1 MNGTSQSTSPV
12 QGYRARRMLTMNGQH
27 PVLDNALLW
36 VGNGH
41 ILSIGPYQVH
51 KNEFAAPTHDLGE
64 QTVVPGII
72 NAHTHLELSHLH
84 NLTLSGQGFLP
95 WVQSLLQLPVRETQP
110 DTILNHLQAM
120 HKQGVAGIGDISGQ
134 NPGSMHKIHA
144 RMPFASRLFVEFL
157 GFQQKGANSWPLNSH
172 PGDEFLSAA
181 GHALYSTHPELLQS
195 IKSWTIKNT
204 RPFSIHLAEHSGEV
218 DLLTT
223 GRGNFAQMLRGRVLP
238 LSYVPPGLPPVAYA
252 DRLGLLDEY
261 TLAVHC
267 VHIGTNDI
275 RIMRERG
282 VHVCLCPRSNAY
294 INCGRA
300 PAEDIYAAG
309 VALSLGTDGLSSNQD
324 LNLWHEASYLAAH
337 WEGNLSLTELVS
349 MITINPAQALGLEHI
364 AGSLQPGKLGQ
375 FSLVPD
381 DLQAALPV

>member
-1 MNGTSQSTSPV
+1 MNGIFQSISPA
-12 QGYRARRMLTMNGQH
+12 QGFRARRMLTMNSEL
-27 PVLDNALLW
+27 PVVDNALVW

-51 KNEFAAPTHDLGE
+51 KNEFAAPICDLGE
-64 QTVVPGII
+64 QTIVPGII

-95 WVQSLLQLPVRETQP
+95 WVQSLLQLPVKKIQP
-110 DTILNHLQAM
+110 DAIERHLQAM
-120 HKQGVAGIGDISGQ
+120 HNQGVAGIGDISGQ
-134 NPGSMHKIHA
+134 NPQTMHKIHA

-157 GFQQKGANSWPLNSH
+157 GFEQKTANSWPLKNH
-172 PGDEFLSAA
+172 PEDEFLSAA

-195 IKSWTIKNT
+195 VKAWTKKNH
-204 RPFSIHLAEHSGEV
+204 RPFSIHLAEHTGEV

-223 GRGNFAQMLRGRVLP
+223 GRGDFAQMLRGRILP
-238 LSYVPPGLPPVAYA
+238 FSYVPPELPPVPYA
-252 DRLGLLDEY
+252 DRLGLLDKY
-261 TLAVHC
+261 TVAVHC
-267 VHIGTNDI
+267 VHIGRNDI

-300 PAEDIYAAG
+300 PAEDIHAAG
-309 VALSLGTDGLSSNQD
+309 VALSLGTDGLSSNLD
-324 LNLWHEASYLAAH
+324 LDLWREASYLAAH
-337 WEGNLSLTELVS
+337 WQGNLSLTELVS

-381 DLQAALPV
+381 DLQAALPA

>member
-1 MNGTSQSTSPV
+1 
-12 QGYRARRMLTMNGQH
+12 
-27 PVLDNALLW
+27 VLDNALLW
-36 VGNGH
+36 VGDGY

-51 KNEFAAPTHDLGE
+51 KNDFAAPIHDLGD
-64 QTVVPGII
+64 QTMVPGII
-72 NAHTHLELSHLH
+72 NAHTHLELSHVH

-95 WVQSLLQLPVRETQP
+95 WVQSLLQLPIKETRP
-110 DTILNHLQAM
+110 DIIQTHLKAM

-134 NPGSMHKIHA
+134 NPVVMQKIHT
-144 RMPFASRLFVEFL
+144 RTPFPSRLFVEFL
-157 GFQQKGANSWPLNSH
+157 GFKHQGANSWPLSSH
-172 PGDEFLSAA
+172 PDDDFLSAA
-181 GHALYSTHPELLQS
+181 GHALYSTHPELLQA
-195 IKSWTIKNT
+195 IKSWTTQNL
-204 RPFSIHLAEHSGEV
+204 RPFSIHLAEHAGEV

-223 GRGNFAQMLRGRVLP
+223 GRGNFAQMLRGRVMP
-238 LSYVPPGLPPVAYA
+238 RSYAPPGLPPVAYA

-267 VHIGTNDI
+267 VHIGRNDI

-300 PAEDIYAAG
+300 PAEDIHAAG

-324 LNLWHEASYLAAH
+324 LNLWHEASYLASH
-337 WEGNLSLTELVS
+337 WQGNLSLTELVS

-381 DLQAALPV
+381 DLQAVLPV

>member
-1 MNGTSQSTSPV
+1 MDVTSQFISPV
-12 QGYRARRMLTMNGQH
+12 QGYRAHRILTMNSEQ

-36 VGNGH
+36 VGDGY

-51 KNEFAAPTHDLGE
+51 KNDFAAPIHDLGD
-64 QTVVPGII
+64 QTMVPGII
-72 NAHTHLELSHLH
+72 NAHTHLELSHVH

-95 WVQSLLQLPVRETQP
+95 WVQSLLQLPIKETRP
-110 DTILNHLQAM
+110 DIIQTHLKAM
-120 HKQGVAGIGDISGQ
+120 YKQGVAGIGDISGQ
-134 NPGSMHKIHA
+134 NPVVMHKIHT
-144 RMPFASRLFVEFL
+144 RTPFPSRLFVEFL
-157 GFQQKGANSWPLNSH
+157 GFKHQGANSWPLSSH
-172 PGDEFLSAA
+172 PDDDFLSAA
-181 GHALYSTHPELLQS
+181 GHALYSTHPELLQA
-195 IKSWTIKNT
+195 IKSWTTQNL
-204 RPFSIHLAEHSGEV
+204 RPFSIHLAEHAGEV

-223 GRGNFAQMLRGRVLP
+223 GRGNFAQMLRGRVMP
-238 LSYVPPGLPPVAYA
+238 RSYAPPGLPPVAYA

-267 VHIGTNDI
+267 VHIGRNDI

-300 PAEDIYAAG
+300 PAEDIHAAG

-324 LNLWHEASYLAAH
+324 LNLWHEASYLASH
-337 WEGNLSLTELVS
+337 WQGNLSLTELVS

-381 DLQAALPV
+381 DLQAVLPV

>member
-1 MNGTSQSTSPV
+1 MNSTSQSLSSI
-12 QGYRARRMLTMNGQH
+12 QGYRAHRMLTMNSEQ

-36 VGNGH
+36 VGDGY

-51 KNEFAAPTHDLGE
+51 KNDFAAPIHDLGD
-64 QTVVPGII
+64 QTMVPGII
-72 NAHTHLELSHLH
+72 NAHTHLELSHVH

-95 WVQSLLQLPVRETQP
+95 WVQSLLQLPIKETRP
-110 DTILNHLQAM
+110 DIIQTHLKAM
-120 HKQGVAGIGDISGQ
+120 YKQGVAGIGDISGQ
-134 NPGSMHKIHA
+134 NPVVMHKIHT
-144 RMPFASRLFVEFL
+144 RTPFPSRLFVEFL
-157 GFQQKGANSWPLNSH
+157 GFKHQGANSWPLSSH
-172 PGDEFLSAA
+172 PDDDFLSAA
-181 GHALYSTHPELLQS
+181 GHALYSTHPKLLQA
-195 IKSWTIKNT
+195 IKSWTTQNL
-204 RPFSIHLAEHSGEV
+204 RPFSIHLAEHAGEV

-223 GRGNFAQMLRGRVLP
+223 GRGNFAQMLRGKVMPR
-238 LSYVPPGLPPVAYA
+238 SYAPPGLPPVAYA

-267 VHIGTNDI
+267 VHIGRNDI

-300 PAEDIYAAG
+300 PAEDIHAAG

-324 LNLWHEASYLAAH
+324 LNLWHEASYLASH
-337 WEGNLSLTELVS
+337 WQGNLSLTELVS

-381 DLQAALPV
+381 DLQAVLPV